1 MALVKRIVLVLLAAL
16 VALAAAVGINTWR
29 KPSRQVSVEPIQ
41 KAPVDAQAV
50 AQRLS
55 GAVRFKT
62 ISSLDDPQANAGEFD
77 KLHAYLR
84 EQFPALHAAMKLE
97 EPGDH
102 ALVYVWPGSDPK
114 AKPIA
119 LMAHQ
124 DVVPIASGTE
134 DKWQAEPFAGT
145 IKDGYVW
152 GRGAWDDKGNLLAQ
166 MEALELLAKS
176 GFKPQRTI
184 YLISGADEEV
194 GGHRGAERIAKRLK
208 EQGVR
213 FAWIMD
219 EGLLVTEGVMPGMT
233 KPAALVGVAEKGY
246 ASFKLKLDATPG
258 HSSMPPLHGSAIGQM
273 GGALAKLE
281 SQQMPATLGGSVAGS
296 MFDTLAPEMSGFGR
310 VALSNLWLFGPMVQK
325 QLEASP
331 ASNAMLRTTT
341 ALTIINGGNKDNVIP
356 GYVEATV
363 NFRVLPGDTL
373 ASVQDHVHKVV
384 ANDAIKVAPYPGNA
398 EPSPVSPTD
407 GPGYA
412 AIQKTIRQVFPE
424 GVVAPGLMLGATDG
438 RHMDGISD
446 AVYRFSPVRAKP
458 EDLPRFHGTN
468 ERISIDNYVEMI
480 QFYQQLLRNAG
491 NAASPS

>member
-1 MALVKRIVLVLLAAL
+1 MVKRIALLLLLAL
-16 VALAAAVGINTWR
+16 VALAAAVGIKTWR
-29 KPSRQVSVEPIQ
+29 TPSRQIAVEPLQ

-50 AQRLS
+50 AGRLA

-62 ISSLDDPQANAGEFD
+62 ISSQEDPQANAGEFE

-84 EQFPALHAAMKLE
+84 EQFPALHGVMKLE
-97 EPGDH
+97 EPGNH

-114 AKPIA
+114 LQPVA

-134 DKWQAEPFAGT
+134 DKWAVEPFAGT

-194 GGHRGAERIAKRLK
+194 GGLRGAVPIAKRLK

-213 FAWIMD
+213 FAWIID

-246 ASFKLKLDATPG
+246 ASFRLKLDATPG

-273 GGALAKLE
+273 GSALAKLE
-281 SQQMPATLGGSVAGS
+281 AQQMPASLGGSVAGS
-296 MFDTLAPEMSGFGR
+296 MFDTLAPEMEGFGR

-341 ALTIINGGNKDNVIP
+341 ALTIIKGGNKDNVIP

-373 ASVQDHVHKVV
+373 ASLQEHVHKVV
-384 ANDAIKVAPYPGNA
+384 ANDAIKVQPYPENA
-398 EPSPVSPTD
+398 EPSPVSPID
-407 GPGYA
+407 GAGYA

-468 ERISIDNYVEMI
+468 ERISVDNYVEMI

-491 NAASPS
+491 TVVTQD